1 MKRLLIV
8 LLVSLSVILTG
19 CDEPGDSCTEEGKK
33 KHYST
38 GQILSCENGKWEL
51 RRGVGFER

>member
-1 MKRLLIV
+1 MIRKIV
-8 LLVSLSVILTG
+8 VVPLSLALALTA
-19 CDEPGDSCTEEGKK
+19 CDEPNDDCTEEGKK

>member
-1 MKRLLIV
+1 MRRIFIATAALL
-8 LLVSLSVILTG
+8 LLTA
-19 CDEPGDSCTEEGKK
+19 CDEPGDGCAEEGKK